1 MPVTL
6 LTLFDFIGTVA
17 FAISGALVGIHK
29 KMDIFGV
36 NVLAVTT
43 ACGGGMIRDLI
54 IGCIPPKMF
63 QNPVFVLVAVV
74 VANIVFLLCYL
85 HRHMPKKLARFY
97 DAMLFWFD
105 SVGLAAFTVDGVMA
119 GVRAGHGS
127 NAFLICFLGFMTA
140 VGGGALRDVMANQM
154 PDIFRKH
161 IYAVAAIAG
170 AVLMTVLLRCLGSES
185 TAMIAGGSAWLSF
198 SSHGGMDFSPEKA
211 RNGSARRKN
220 VQANETRMISKNRPV
235 LIVRPPA
242 VLRRREWPT

>member
-63 QNPVFVLVAVV
+63 RNPVFVLVAVV
-74 VANIVFLLCYL
+74 VANVVFLLCYL
-85 HRHMPKKLARFY
+85 HRHMPKKMARFY

-170 AVLMTVLLRCLGSES
+170 AILMTVLLRCLGSES
-185 TAMIAGGSAWLSF
+185 TAMIAGFLL
-198 SSHGGMDFSPEKA
+198 
-211 RNGSARRKN
+211 
-220 VQANETRMISKNRPV
+220 V
-235 LIVRPPA
+235 L
-242 VLRRREWPT
+242 VLRKLAAHFRWNLPKVSEET